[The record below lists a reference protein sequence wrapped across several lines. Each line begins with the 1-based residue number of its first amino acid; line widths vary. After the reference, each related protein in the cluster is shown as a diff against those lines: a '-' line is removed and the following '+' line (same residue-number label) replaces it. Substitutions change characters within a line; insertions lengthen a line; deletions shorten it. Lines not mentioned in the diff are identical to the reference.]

1 MDSRFKLII
10 ANNNIYKEVELAPDA
25 RQLKVGTGIACDVRL
40 RKEFFFGQIELL
52 FVKNDRGWSV
62 HCSDN
67 LYLSVGDVKKLMTK
81 SLDHGDVLEI
91 KYQES
96 DNLAFSLDFL
106 IDFDD
111 GKKKYERVID
121 LANAARITAG
131 ASNSC
136 NIVLGSSYVRGD
148 EMELTR
154 RGYTYLVDTHK
165 TTYGVYI
172 NGRKITDRDILEEG
186 DFISIADYSFY
197 YKEHQLWTQNRSDMF
212 FNGLQYADK
221 PKQNS
226 YPMFK
231 RNTRIKTVLCED
243 DIEILDPPAKP
254 KKPKNNLLMS
264 LLPSVGMLLAAGI
277 MAYIGGATMLIFSG
291 ISTIMAIITSV
302 LGMLQ
307 GKQEYEKDIEDRS
320 LKYNAYIDNKCKD
333 IERLRNEE
341 ARQLERIY
349 IGCEENRYH
358 FEVFS
363 SDLFDREVGDEDF
376 LHVSLGRGDV
386 EAMQKIKYKKQE
398 KLEIE
403 DELQTLPEKICA
415 EYRQIHNAPIVCD
428 FHKSSAV
435 GVMGDENFRYDILKS
450 TVFDIC
456 ARQFYTDVK
465 LFFIVDSQNQAIANE
480 FRMLPYV
487 NKELPNN
494 RNIACDEESKKLVFE
509 FIYNELTR
517 RLGNQ
522 DKRYVHYVIFF
533 YDLYGFA
540 SHPISKFV
548 ERASEL
554 GVTFVFF
561 AGESA
566 EIPQGCNY
574 LICQKDNQR
583 AELVDTANAALG
595 KEFQYYKVSDETIR
609 SISCLLAPVEAEEIS
624 LEGSLTKNIDLFQ
637 LLHIF
642 SVDDL
647 DLRARWKGSKVYQSM
662 SVPLG
667 VSKTGIVSL
676 DLHDKAHGPHGLVAG
691 TTGSGKSEILQSY
704 ILSIATYFHPYEIGF
719 LIIDFKGGGMVNQF
733 RDLPHL
739 LGAIT
744 NIDGKEIDRSLKS
757 IKAEL
762 QKRQRLF
769 ADAEVN
775 HIDKYIQKFKEGK
788 AAMPLPHL
796 IIIVDEFAELKAEQP
811 DFMKELISAARIG
824 RSLGVHLI
832 LATQKPAGQVDDQ
845 IWSNSRFKL
854 CLKVQ
859 GPEDSNEVLKSPL
872 AAEIK
877 EPGRAYLQVGNNEIF
892 ELFQSAYS
900 GAPEKSDAI
909 GAKEYKISQL
919 SLSGRRKTVF
929 EQKKSEKDV
938 KGRSQLEA
946 IVSHVAGYC
955 AKCQID
961 KLPDICMKS
970 LEHTIMYEEAVK
982 DRQVQLGVYDDP
994 DKQYQG
1000 AMFLDIDNR
1009 NTFILGAAQ
1018 YGKTNIIQLLIR
1030 QIVSQKTVS
1039 EANIYILDFGSL
1051 VLKNFEELKHVGG
1064 VVCPTDDE
1072 KLKNLFKLL
1081 QEEIYSRRER
1091 LVSVGVISFASY
1103 LEAGYKD
1110 LPHIYVFVDNMTALM
1125 ELYLENDETFLGIV
1139 REGLAVGISVIMA
1152 NAQTNG
1158 IGLRYMANFA
1168 NKICLY
1174 CNDTNEYGNL
1184 FDHVILRPDELPG
1197 RCVLEYD
1204 KRQLECQAY
1213 LAFEGEK
1220 EIERVSA
1227 IRSFINEVN
1236 QNNTG
1241 MRAKCIPFIPTVLTP
1256 EQFMD
1261 GFGAAAEEYKLP
1273 IGLSYKEV
1281 VPYYLDFA
1289 RLGAV
1294 GLCGKETQA
1303 HIGFIKDVIES
1314 LNERQAEYPV
1324 KVCIFDDVNR
1334 GLKECQNIPIV
1345 DLYTISTEPVIG
1357 LLSEW
1362 NHILQERYRQM
1373 IDETEMGGNELL
1385 FLVIQNNDAAKAIYE
1400 DMDAMNQYMDMI
1412 SRYKALNVCV
1422 VFSNYENVN
1431 IPYDAPEPIRN
1442 IKQERHLLYF
1452 DDLDNLKVFDVAY
1465 EDLRDNKKKL
1475 QADDVYYIKDN
1486 SVVKIKLKNS
1496 N

>member
-226 YPMFK
+226 YPVFK

-647 DLRARWKGSKVYQSM
+647 DLRARWKASKVYQSM

-982 DRQVQLGVYDDP
+982 
-994 DKQYQG
+994 
-1000 AMFLDIDNR
+1000 
-1009 NTFILGAAQ
+1009 
-1018 YGKTNIIQLLIR
+1018 
-1030 QIVSQKTVS
+1030 
-1039 EANIYILDFGSL
+1039 
-1051 VLKNFEELKHVGG
+1051 
-1064 VVCPTDDE
+1064 
-1072 KLKNLFKLL
+1072 
-1081 QEEIYSRRER
+1081 
-1091 LVSVGVISFASY
+1091 
-1103 LEAGYKD
+1103 
-1110 LPHIYVFVDNMTALM
+1110 
-1125 ELYLENDETFLGIV
+1125 
-1139 REGLAVGISVIMA
+1139 
-1152 NAQTNG
+1152 
-1158 IGLRYMANFA
+1158 
-1168 NKICLY
+1168 
-1174 CNDTNEYGNL
+1174 
-1184 FDHVILRPDELPG
+1184 
-1197 RCVLEYD
+1197 
-1204 KRQLECQAY
+1204 
-1213 LAFEGEK
+1213 
-1220 EIERVSA
+1220 
-1227 IRSFINEVN
+1227 
-1236 QNNTG
+1236 
-1241 MRAKCIPFIPTVLTP
+1241 
-1256 EQFMD
+1256 
-1261 GFGAAAEEYKLP
+1261 
-1273 IGLSYKEV
+1273 
-1281 VPYYLDFA
+1281 
-1289 RLGAV
+1289 
-1294 GLCGKETQA
+1294 
-1303 HIGFIKDVIES
+1303 
-1314 LNERQAEYPV
+1314 ERQGKP
-1324 KVCIFDDVNR
+1324 
-1334 GLKECQNIPIV
+1334 
-1345 DLYTISTEPVIG
+1345 
-1357 LLSEW
+1357 W
-1362 NHILQERYRQM
+1362 
-1373 IDETEMGGNELL
+1373 GG
-1385 FLVIQNNDAAKAIYE
+1385 
-1400 DMDAMNQYMDMI
+1400 
-1412 SRYKALNVCV
+1412 
-1422 VFSNYENVN
+1422 
-1431 IPYDAPEPIRN
+1431 
-1442 IKQERHLLYF
+1442 
-1452 DDLDNLKVFDVAY
+1452 
-1465 EDLRDNKKKL
+1465 
-1475 QADDVYYIKDN
+1475 
-1486 SVVKIKLKNS
+1486 
-1496 N
+1496 